1 MRVAVS
7 YLMILSR
14 TNFCSVRQRNAFL
27 KGVQAGRYKKA
38 SASVSAL

>member
-7 YLMILSR
+7 YLVIMLL
-14 TNFCSVRQRNAFL
+14 TNFCSVRQKNAFL

-38 SASVSAL
+38 SPSVSAW